1 MLGALLMAVAGL
13 AQADTLTGVLPTTPG
28 GTNYQAYYDATTN
41 LTWLANANMNGLTDW
56 SQANSWAAGLDING
70 VTGWT
75 LPTTADTSC
84 IGINCTGSEMG
95 YLFYDVLG
103 GTADSSLSNTGP
115 FSNVKSGVYWS
126 ATEFAPNILLAWHFN
141 FGNGSD
147 NLDYKGVRF
156 YGWAVHAG
164 DVGAPTSAPEPGALA
179 LMLAGLAL
187 VGFAA
192 RRRLALRSFE

>member
-41 LTWLANANMNGLTDW
+41 LTWLANANMNGLMDW
-56 SQANSWAAGLDING
+56 SAANSWAAGLDING

-103 GTADSSLSNTGP
+103 GTAGHFLSNTGP
-115 FSNVKSGVYWS
+115 FSNVQSDGYWS
-126 ATEFAPNILLAWHFN
+126 ATGDAPSTNYLAWEF
-141 FGNGSD
+141 D
-147 NLDYKGVRF
+147 F
-156 YGWAVHAG
+156 YYGAQYIVNPSYGLFAWAVHAG

-179 LMLAGLAL
+179 LMLVGLGL

-192 RRRLALRSFE
+192 RRRLALR